1 MESMEACNARRLSNG
16 MTRLEYYR
24 SLNRDFTQEPRVYY
38 GAFEKRVDIAYAAA
52 SARQK
57 YDVYMPLNPGRYPTI
72 VWIHGGGWFMGD
84 RSDFAMGYLLPFIA
98 HGYTVVS
105 IGYRLAEEAVFPE
118 PVYDVLEGLKHVL
131 QRAEEFRIDRERIC
145 LMSGSA
151 GTTLAALAALW
162 NPEPI
167 SAVILRCP
175 ILDFTGMRK
184 QFEQLG
190 IRRTRFPY
198 PDEDTSIEA
207 LFLGGSTLERPE
219 AAAAANPAGYL
230 DQRCPR
236 FLLIHGLEDED
247 TPYLQSVEFAGMI
260 REKSGDLHRAQVE
273 LLPET
278 GHDNGRFDDPS
289 TFELELRFLRESL

>member
-131 QRAEEFRIDRERIC
+131 QRAEEFLEKQEMNYLSRIKVFQNRQKKSEDESEIRDLQRCIRECERI
-145 LMSGSA
+145 LRRIKRNMEILIEE
-151 GTTLAALAALW
+151 GT
-162 NPEPI
+162 
-167 SAVILRCP
+167 V
-175 ILDFTGMRK
+175 
-184 QFEQLG
+184 
-190 IRRTRFPY
+190 
-198 PDEDTSIEA
+198 
-207 LFLGGSTLERPE
+207 
-219 AAAAANPAGYL
+219 
-230 DQRCPR
+230 
-236 FLLIHGLEDED
+236 
-247 TPYLQSVEFAGMI
+247 
-260 REKSGDLHRAQVE
+260 
-273 LLPET
+273 
-278 GHDNGRFDDPS
+278 
-289 TFELELRFLRESL
+289 